1 MKIAEVSSKYDI
13 SADTLRYYE
22 RIGLLPTVTRDSSGN
37 RDYSEVDCNWVTFI
51 KCMRHA
57 GLSIEALIEYVE
69 MFQQGDSTLEA
80 RKELLL
86 EQRAQLRQRIGELQD
101 TLSYLDKKIENY
113 GNSPLNEFEEKLRK

>member
-1 MKIAEVSSKYDI
+1 MKIAEVSRLYDI

-22 RIGLLPTVTRDSSGN
+22 RIGLPPPVTRDSSGN
-37 RDYSEVDCNWVTFI
+37 RDYSEADCNWVTFI

-86 EQRAQLRQRIGELQD
+86 EQRTRLMQRVEELQD

-113 GNSPLNEFEEKLRK
+113 GSSSLSRFEEKLRK